1 MPETSTTLRV
11 RYVETD
17 QMGVVHHSAYL
28 AWMEVARTEY
38 LRVRGVPYRTLED
51 GGIRM
56 PVLGLSLRYRQPARY
71 DDEILIKARLIQA
84 NGVRFTFEYDILR
97 ASEETLLASGRTE
110 HASTDLNG
118 RPRRLPSNLLS
129 KIGDGCEKR

>member
-97 ASEETLLASGRTE
+97 APEETLLASGRTE

-118 RPRRLPSNLLS
+118 KPRRLPSNLLS